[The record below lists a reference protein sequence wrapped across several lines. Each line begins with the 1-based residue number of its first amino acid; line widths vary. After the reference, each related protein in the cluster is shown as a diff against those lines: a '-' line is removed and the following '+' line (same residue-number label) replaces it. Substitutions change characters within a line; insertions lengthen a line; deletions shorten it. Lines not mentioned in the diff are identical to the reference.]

1 MPNSAS
7 KLGFTLGAV
16 VFAYQGQQ
24 EKATAIW
31 SIFLSLVRQSGCNT
45 DEFEDLIQRIVS
57 GKVKEKRNTLAH
69 GGAITKDMAQALREI
84 VIGDR
89 NTPGVLC
96 WLAEHLD
103 AVE

>member
-1 MPNSAS
+1 M
-7 KLGFTLGAV
+7 
-16 VFAYQGQQ
+16 FAYQGR
-24 EKATAIW
+24 ETKAAPIW
-31 SIFLSLVRQSGCNT
+31 NLFLSLVRQSGSNT
-45 DEFEDLIQRIVS
+45 DEFEDLMQRIVS

-69 GGAITKDMAQALREI
+69 GGAITQAMAQTLREI

-89 NTPGVLC
+89 HTPGVLC

>member
-1 MPNSAS
+1 MWGNSQDAELQDWAAPAIQYCRTLEYELKRWLYNPRPSHYSAS

-45 DEFEDLIQRIVS
+45 DEFEDLI
-57 GKVKEKRNTLAH
+57 
-69 GGAITKDMAQALREI
+69 
-84 VIGDR
+84 
-89 NTPGVLC
+89 
-96 WLAEHLD
+96 
-103 AVE
+103 